1 MEWFEAILLGL
12 LQGLTEFLPVSSSG
26 HLQIGKELLG
36 IDKSGDLVFEVV
48 VHAAT
53 VLSTIVVFR
62 KQIWGLLKSLFV
74 KDGLFRGIAH
84 PSKFNDG
91 TDYVL
96 KILLSM
102 IPVFIVGMFFKDAV
116 EGIFGSSIY
125 VVAGSL
131 LVTALLLVLSDNA
144 SKLKFGGCRS
154 CCKYKAPLEAA
165 APVKA
170 SATVATEIGTSVPA
184 KDAAGDI
191 SETEGAAAK
200 PAVRNGISYWQ
211 AFVVGL
217 GQAIAVLPGLSR
229 SGTTIATGLLCGVKR
244 DVIAQFSFL
253 MVLVPILGEAFLEIV
268 GGEMASSSVGALPLV
283 LGFLSAFVAGLFACR
298 VMIALVKK
306 MKLSW
311 FALYCAVVAVL
322 IFIFA

>member
-36 IDKSGDLVFEVV
+36 IDTSGDLVFEVV

-74 KDGLFRGIAH
+74 KDGLFRSIAH

-116 EGIFGSSIY
+116 EGLFGSSIH
-125 VVAGSL
+125 VVAGAL
-131 LVTALLLVLSDNA
+131 LVTAALLLLSDNA
-144 SKLKFGGCRS
+144 GKIFGRCCRR
-154 CCKYKAPLEAA
+154 CKCAEA
-165 APVKA
+165 
-170 SATVATEIGTSVPA
+170 
-184 KDAAGDI
+184 DAVSDKGR
-191 SETEGAAAK
+191 
-200 PAVRNGISYWQ
+200 RNGISYWQ

-217 GQAIAVLPGLSR
+217 GQAIAVIPGLSR

-244 DVIAQFSFL
+244 DVVAQFSFL
-253 MVLVPILGEAFLEIV
+253 MVLIPILGEAFLEIV
-268 GGEMASSSVGALPLV
+268 GGDMASSTVGALPLV
-283 LGFLSAFVAGLFACR
+283 LGFISAFVAGLFACK

-306 MKLSW
+306 TKLGW

>member
-36 IDKSGDLVFEVV
+36 IESSGDLVFEVV

-74 KDGLFRGIAH
+74 RGGLFRSIAH

-96 KILLSM
+96 KICVSM
-102 IPVFIVGMFFKDAV
+102 IPVFVVGMFFKDAV

-154 CCKYKAPLEAA
+154 CCKYKAPLETA
-165 APVKA
+165 APVA
-170 SATVATEIGTSVPA
+170 AT
-184 KDAAGDI
+184 K
-191 SETEGAAAK
+191 SETPASKNGGAGSVEEAEGVTVNA
-200 PAVRNGISYWQ
+200 RNGISYWQ

-217 GQAIAVLPGLSR
+217 GQAVAVLPGLSR

-253 MVLVPILGEAFLEIV
+253 MVLVPILGEALLEIV
-268 GGEMASSSVGALPLV
+268 GGEIAASTVGALPLV

>member
-36 IDKSGDLVFEVV
+36 IDNSGDLVFEVV

-74 KDGLFRGIAH
+74 KDGLFRSIAH

-116 EGIFGSSIY
+116 ESLFGSSIY
-125 VVAGSL
+125 VVAGAL
-131 LVTALLLVLSDNA
+131 LVTAALLLLSDNA
-144 SKLKFGGCRS
+144 GKIFGCCCRRRK
-154 CCKYKAPLEAA
+154 CAEA
-165 APVKA
+165 
-170 SATVATEIGTSVPA
+170 
-184 KDAAGDI
+184 DAVSDKGR
-191 SETEGAAAK
+191 
-200 PAVRNGISYWQ
+200 RNGISYWQ

-217 GQAIAVLPGLSR
+217 GQAIAVIPGLSR

-244 DVIAQFSFL
+244 DVVAQFSFL
-253 MVLVPILGEAFLEIV
+253 MVLIPILGEAFLEIV
-268 GGEMASSSVGALPLV
+268 GGDMASSTVGALPLV
-283 LGFLSAFVAGLFACR
+283 LGFISAFVAGLFACK

-306 MKLSW
+306 TKLGW

>member
-36 IDKSGDLVFEVV
+36 IKNSGDLVFEVV

-74 KDGLFRGIAH
+74 KDGLFRSIAH

-96 KILLSM
+96 KILFSM

-116 EGIFGSSIY
+116 EGLFGSSIH
-125 VVAGSL
+125 VVAGAL
-131 LVTALLLVLSDNA
+131 LVTAALLLLSDNA
-144 SKLKFGGCRS
+144 NKIFGRCCRR
-154 CCKYKAPLEAA
+154 CKCAEAD
-165 APVKA
+165 
-170 SATVATEIGTSVPA
+170 SVSD
-184 KDAAGDI
+184 KGR
-191 SETEGAAAK
+191 
-200 PAVRNGISYWQ
+200 RNGISYWQ

-217 GQAIAVLPGLSR
+217 GQAIAVIPGLSR

-244 DVIAQFSFL
+244 DVVAQFSFL
-253 MVLVPILGEAFLEIV
+253 MVLIPILGEAFLEIV
-268 GGEMASSSVGALPLV
+268 GGDMASSTVGALPLV
-283 LGFLSAFVAGLFACR
+283 LGFISAFVAGLFACK

-306 MKLSW
+306 TKLGW
-311 FALYCAVVAVL
+311 FALYCAVVAAL

>member
-36 IDKSGDLVFEVV
+36 IDNSGDLVFEVV

-62 KQIWGLLKSLFV
+62 KQIWGLLQSLFV
-74 KDGLFRGIAH
+74 KDGLFRSIAH

-116 EGIFGSSIY
+116 EGLFGSSIY
-125 VVAGSL
+125 VVAGAL
-131 LVTALLLVLSDNA
+131 LVTAALLLLSDNA
-144 SKLKFGGCRS
+144 GRILGCCCRRRKCAEADAVS
-154 CCKYKAPLEAA
+154 CKGTEPAKTTDKCAEATEA
-165 APVKA
+165 VE
-170 SATVATEIGTSVPA
+170 TVAKGT
-184 KDAAGDI
+184 
-191 SETEGAAAK
+191 
-200 PAVRNGISYWQ
+200 RNGISYWQ

-217 GQAIAVLPGLSR
+217 GQAIAVIPGLSR

-244 DVIAQFSFL
+244 DVVAQFSFL
-253 MVLVPILGEAFLEIV
+253 MVLIPILGEAFLEIV
-268 GGEMASSSVGALPLV
+268 GGDMASSTVGALPLV
-283 LGFLSAFVAGLFACR
+283 LGFISAFVAGLFACK

-306 MKLSW
+306 TKLGW

>member
-36 IDKSGDLVFEVV
+36 IDTSGDLVFEVV

-62 KQIWGLLKSLFV
+62 KQIWELLKSLFV
-74 KDGLFRGIAH
+74 KDGLFRSIAH

-116 EGIFGSSIY
+116 EGLFGSSIH
-125 VVAGSL
+125 VVAGAL

-144 SKLKFGGCRS
+144 SRLKFGGCRS
-154 CCKYKAPLEAA
+154 CCKYKAPIEAAGVSPVKVGTDGESAA
-165 APVKA
+165 APEDLQK
-170 SATVATEIGTSVPA
+170 P
-184 KDAAGDI
+184 D
-191 SETEGAAAK
+191 GAAA
-200 PAVRNGISYWQ
+200 RNGISYWQ

-217 GQAIAVLPGLSR
+217 GQAVAVLPGLSR

-268 GGEMASSSVGALPLV
+268 GGEMAASTVGTLPLA
-283 LGFLSAFVAGLFACR
+283 LGFLSAFVAGLFACK

-306 MKLSW
+306 TKLGW
-311 FALYCAVVAVL
+311 FALYCAVVAAL

>member
-36 IDKSGDLVFEVV
+36 IKNSGDLVFEVV

-74 KDGLFRGIAH
+74 KDGLFRSIAH

-102 IPVFIVGMFFKDAV
+102 IPVFIVGMFFKDTV
-116 EGIFGSSIY
+116 EGLLGSSIY
-125 VVAGSL
+125 VVAGAL
-131 LVTALLLVLSDNA
+131 LVTAALLLLSDNA
-144 SKLKFGGCRS
+144 GKIFGRCCRR
-154 CCKYKAPLEAA
+154 CKCAEAD
-165 APVKA
+165 
-170 SATVATEIGTSVPA
+170 SVSD
-184 KDAAGDI
+184 KGR
-191 SETEGAAAK
+191 
-200 PAVRNGISYWQ
+200 RNGISYWQ

-217 GQAIAVLPGLSR
+217 GQAIAVIPGLSR

-244 DVIAQFSFL
+244 DVVAQFSFL
-253 MVLVPILGEAFLEIV
+253 MVLIPILGEAFLEIV
-268 GGEMASSSVGALPLV
+268 GGDMASSTVGALPLV
-283 LGFLSAFVAGLFACR
+283 LGFISAFVAGLFACK

-306 MKLSW
+306 TKLGW